1 LVRYSESVVML
12 KVSRLTDYGVLLL
25 GHLARQEANRRAN
38 TRDLADECGLPMD
51 TVGKILKAL
60 AREGLLISH
69 RGVNGG
75 YTLARPPERISM
87 AEVYG
92 ALEGPI
98 AVAQSGA
105 GVVATSTACP
115 YGSNWRLIDE
125 AVGSALRGIS
135 LLDMIQEWFA
145 ASR

>member
-1 LVRYSESVVML
+1 ML
-12 KVSRLTDYGVLLL
+12 KVSRLTDYGVLLM
-25 GHLARQEANRRAN
+25 GHLARQRADRWAN
-38 TRDLADECGLPMD
+38 TRDLADEAGLPVE

-60 AREGLLISH
+60 AREGLLISQ

-75 YTLARPPERISM
+75 YILARAPEHISM

-105 GVVATSTACP
+105 GVGATSAACP
-115 YGSNWRLIDE
+115 HGSNWRLIDD
-125 AVGSALRGIS
+125 AVAAALQGVS
-135 LLDMIQEWFA
+135 LLEMIEAWVV
-145 ASR
+145 AS